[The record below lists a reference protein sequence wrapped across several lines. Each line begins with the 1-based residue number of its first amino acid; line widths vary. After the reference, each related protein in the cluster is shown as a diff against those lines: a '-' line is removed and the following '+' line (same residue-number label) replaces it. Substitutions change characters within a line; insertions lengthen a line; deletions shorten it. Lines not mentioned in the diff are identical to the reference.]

1 MKNFQC
7 RKGCGACCIASSI
20 SSPLPGMSDGKPAGV
35 SCIELTEDNL
45 CSLYGRPERPEFCSS
60 YASEDFCSGSRSE
73 ALELIALLEVATE
86 TH

>member
-1 MKNFQC
+1 M
-7 RKGCGACCIASSI
+7 
-20 SSPLPGMSDGKPAGV
+20 PDGKPAGV
-35 SCIELTEDNL
+35 SCFELTEDNL

-60 YASEDFCSGSRSE
+60 YYASEDFCGGSRSE